1 MAKKT
6 TGGKRVFERIGQ
18 YFVYAAFRFFELV
31 LFFTPLNLCWRLGE
45 WFGTASC
52 YLLPKY
58 RALAIRN
65 LTIAFGKEK
74 SSEEIRRLAR
84 RNFAVI
90 GRNFLCSLKVTVM
103 SIEKIEERV
112 TFKGEEEMKAIAG
125 SGNGV
130 VIALMHLGNWEL
142 SAQLKSLIH
151 GIDEWGSLYQRLK
164 NPFMDKHVRRL
175 RAKSGLTLFDR
186 KSGFYKPMQ
195 LLRDGGALG
204 VFVDQHA
211 GDGGVWCP
219 FFGRLASTSNLA
231 VLLGSR
237 TGSKIVPLALL
248 ADGVGRWKA
257 VYGSA
262 LDPATADGGGGGDG
276 AGVLTAELN
285 REVEDLI
292 RIAPEE
298 WFWVHNR
305 WKTPKPN
312 FLFAGYKRGVRYP
325 ADFDD
330 SGGLQPFRVVVR
342 SPNHLGD
349 ACIAIPAVRAIKRGR
364 PDVELTVLGPA
375 GVRDLWERVE
385 EVDHMI
391 CREGGEGVWS
401 VGRRLRE
408 AGRFDVGIVFPNSLR
423 SVMEMRVGG
432 IPRVVGYAGHH
443 RRWLMNQVMPEPPQP
458 RGPEHQVNYYLRL
471 AGRLGADVKDV
482 LAMRRVKGRGE
493 NVKGAAEN
501 GEPVK
506 VAICAGARYG
516 PAKMWP
522 LERFAAAVKQ
532 VRERAEVEW
541 ILLGA
546 PGEEETG
553 ERLITMIGGRC
564 KNLVGKTSM
573 GELMDE
579 LGRCRLLLTNDTGT
593 MHLADFLGVPTVA
606 IFGST
611 DPALT
616 GPIGDKHRV
625 VRRHVECSPCF
636 LRRCPLDF
644 RCMEEVTATDVSN
657 EVLDELGVAGRL
669 YGSGE
674 WNLGKRST

>member
-1 MAKKT
+1 MAKKKS
-6 TGGKRVFERIGQ
+6 GGNRWVRRCGE
-18 YFVYAAFRFFELV
+18 YLVYLAFRFFELV
-31 LFFTPLNLCWRLGE
+31 LYFTPLNVCWRVGECLG
-45 WFGTASC
+45 TVVC
-52 YLLPKY
+52 YLLPGY

-65 LTIAFGKEK
+65 LTIAFGREK

-90 GRNFLCSLKVTVM
+90 GRNFLCSLKVSVM

-112 TFKGEEEMKAIAG
+112 TFKGEEEMVEIAK
-125 SGNGV
+125 SGQGA

-151 GIDEWGSLYQRLK
+151 GIEEWGSLYQRLK
-164 NPFMDKHVRRL
+164 NPFMDKHVRRM

-186 KSGFYKPMQ
+186 KAGFYKPMQ
-195 LLRDGGALG
+195 MLRDGGALG

-248 ADGVGRWKA
+248 GDGVGRWKA
-257 VYGSA
+257 VYGRA
-262 LDPATADGGGGGDG
+262 LDASEGGEGGDG

-285 REVEDLI
+285 AGVADLI

-325 ADFDD
+325 AGFDVEKE
-330 SGGLQPFRVVVR
+330 LQRFRILVR

-349 ACIAIPAVRAIKRGR
+349 ACLAIPAVRAMKRGR
-364 PDVELTVLGPA
+364 PDVELTVLAPA
-375 GVRDLWERVE
+375 GLAELWKRVE
-385 EVDHMI
+385 EVDHLI
-391 CREGGEGVWS
+391 CREEKDGVFG

-408 AGRFDVGIVFPNSLR
+408 AGRFDVGIVLPNSLR
-423 SVMEMRVGG
+423 TALEMRVGG
-432 IPRVVGYAGHH
+432 VPRVVGYAGHY
-443 RRWLMNQVMPEPPQP
+443 RRWLLNQVMPEPRQP
-458 RGPEHQVNYYLRL
+458 HRPEHQVNHYLKL
-471 AGRLGADVKDV
+471 ASRLGADVKEALV
-482 LAMRRVKGRGE
+482 ERPRALSEEEAGRIPVSGERVR
-493 NVKGAAEN
+493 
-501 GEPVK
+501 
-506 VAICAGARYG
+506 VAICAGAKYG
-516 PAKMWP
+516 PAKQWP
-522 LERFAAAVKQ
+522 LERFAKAAK
-532 VRERAEVEW
+532 EVGSRLKVDW
-541 ILLGA
+541 VLLGGR
-546 PGEEETG
+546 GEEEEG
-553 ERLITMIGGRC
+553 ARLAEMIGEDC
-564 KNLVGKTSM
+564 ENLVGKTTM

-593 MHLADFLGVPTVA
+593 MHLADFLGVRAVA

-611 DPALT
+611 DPVLT
-616 GPIGDKHRV
+616 RPLGEEHRV

-636 LRRCPLDF
+636 LRKCPLDF
-644 RCMEEVTATDVSN
+644 RCMETVSVEDVAQ
-657 EVLDELGVAGRL
+657 EVLEELGAGGRL
-669 YGSGE
+669 VGSGD
-674 WNLGKRST
+674 WSLGEKLS